1 LPEFAPF
8 TRFSSRPAATRAPLQ
23 LRDVQE
29 APHFCPGRQA
39 GVPAG
44 RGERPRAAGQVAA
57 LKAELQQLK
66 AELQRDRAA
75 RPSSLNVEWDVR
87 GISAKLAA
95 LTSPGQ
101 QIDMGGTF
109 TVGGRELF
117 LPLHAA
123 SGQLFVRLVW
133 EATSTLPSNEPI
145 DVGGTTLRLLTA
157 YSVSDPL
164 GGGDYAASSPIT
176 LTDNLQQTGRAD
188 WLRKGYFL
196 DIWLLPLAYLSS
208 YATEGDTL
216 RLRATIRV
224 KELGAAPFR
233 KVTV

>member
-1 LPEFAPF
+1 MPKKRRTSAPDDK
-8 TRFSSRPAATRAPLQ
+8 PASPQVEENDL
-23 LRDVQE
+23 
-29 APHFCPGRQA
+29 
-39 GVPAG
+39 VP
-44 RGERPRAAGQVAA
+44 QVAA

-117 LPLHAA
+117 LALHAA

-157 YSVSDPL
+157 YSISDPL

-233 KVTV
+233 KVTTDTGGGDMARFHTHF